1 MGLICKRKYGF
12 ADWILFS
19 LNEMRKCWFNNLA
32 SPRGVEREHV
42 FTYNIFYVFSI
53 QNKHWLQDFY
63 VYSVR
68 GGVNAGQHW
77 LEIQEF
83 ISVFEEQL
91 FSPTPTKAI
100 LLLSLDSGVSPALCL
115 PLTGATSESENLCW
129 GQRRNWVW
137 LHPNQKKYEK

>member
-100 LLLSLDSGVSPALCL
+100 A
-115 PLTGATSESENLCW
+115 
-129 GQRRNWVW
+129 
-137 LHPNQKKYEK
+137 